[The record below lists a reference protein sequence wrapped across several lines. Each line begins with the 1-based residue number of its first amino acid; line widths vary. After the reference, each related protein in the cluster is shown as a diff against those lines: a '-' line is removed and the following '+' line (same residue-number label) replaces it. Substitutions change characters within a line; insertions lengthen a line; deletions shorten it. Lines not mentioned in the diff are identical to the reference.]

1 MSKLFVI
8 ISKEYLEVVQKKS
21 FFLTLFL
28 IPLLV
33 GGAMVLP
40 TLLIESTESPTQ
52 NISIVDLD
60 GRGIGKAI
68 ADSLMTL
75 KLSDGQPQFTIEE
88 AAVAL
93 YSKDLAWNELRKKLE
108 ERVDEGSL
116 DAAFILYPG
125 LTEDDSIEIISK
137 KFELR
142 ATAAARR
149 TITAVLTDRR
159 LSAANIGVPKDSLR
173 RLTRRANLTTVSPTG
188 QKRDMKLAFL
198 GSLMFAM
205 IVVIL
210 VINYGQSIMRSIIE
224 EKNSRII
231 EVMISSVTPFQLML
245 GKILGLG
252 GAAMTQMALW
262 GAMGAGA
269 RIMLGARVPA
279 EALESLNA
287 LSNPIFLIFG
297 VLFVMSAFF
306 LYSVLFCGIGA
317 MVNSEKDAQNLMMP
331 LTLMLMLSMMMA
343 PAVAASSG
351 AGWVTVVSSIPF
363 LSPSIMISRL
373 SIAPPESFT
382 LSDPLILQSCL
393 SLVGVVITTLLMTW
407 LVARIFRVGILMY
420 GKRATLPEI
429 MRWVRQT

>member
-33 GGAMVLP
+33 GGAMILP
-40 TLLIESTESPTQ
+40 ALLIESTESPTQ

-88 AAVAL
+88 TTVAL
-93 YSKDLAWNELRKKLE
+93 YTKDSAWSELRKKLE

-173 RLTRRANLTTVSPTG
+173 RLTRRANLTTVSPAG

-306 LYSVLFCGIGA
+306 LYSVMFCGIGA

-331 LTLMLMLSMMMA
+331 LTIMLMLSMMMA

-393 SLVGVVITTLLMTW
+393 SLLGVVITTLLMTW

-429 MRWVRQT
+429 MRWIRQA